1 MSQHQLHPLAPT
13 VQAPAGG
20 GLNPVRHLYYWLR
33 WQISGTLLPDG
44 YGGSK

>member
-1 MSQHQLHPLAPT
+1 VPQHQLHSLAPP
-13 VQAPAGG
+13 QATSGG
-20 GLNPVRHLYYWLR
+20 SLNPVRHLYYWLR